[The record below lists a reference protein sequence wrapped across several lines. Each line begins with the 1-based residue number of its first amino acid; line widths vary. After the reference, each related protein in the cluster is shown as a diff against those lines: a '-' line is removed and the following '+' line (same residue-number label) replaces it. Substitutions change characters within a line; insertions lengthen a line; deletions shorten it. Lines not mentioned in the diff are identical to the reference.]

1 MLFTAMKKVELGK
14 TGIMVSRL
22 GIGTGTGLPS
32 GHCAQALMDTNEL
45 SRLLL
50 YSLDRGINH
59 WDTAFQYNT
68 YPHIKEAL
76 KQVKRTDVVLTTKFS
91 AAHEKEATRDFNT
104 TLKDLNVDYVDVCLL
119 HGVRTNTEL
128 QMRSG
133 ALKAMVKLKEE
144 GKVRAIGLS
153 SHGQSALK
161 SVLEMP
167 ELDLVWARINYAGLN
182 MDSECLGMYDQ
193 MASVYWLK
201 KCYKLLPERVKLLL
215 RPKASP
221 EPIAEDARNEVVA
234 TLQKIHSQAKGIVGM
249 KVLAEGMLREDA
261 EKAVKYVNSLHFVDS
276 FIIGMLNK
284 EEIDENCRIVNSES
298 DISDGVEK

>member
-1 MLFTAMKKVELGK
+1 MKRVELGK
-14 TGIMVSRL
+14 TGIEVSRL

-50 YSLDRGINH
+50 YSLDCGINH

-76 KQVKRTDVVLTTKFS
+76 KQVGRAEVVLTIKFS
-91 AAHEKEATRDFNT
+91 AAHEKEIIRDFNT

-133 ALKAMVKLKEE
+133 ALNAMVKLKKE

-153 SHGQSALK
+153 SHGLSVLK

-201 KCYKLLPERVKLLL
+201 KCYKLLPERVKLLI
-215 RPKASP
+215 RPKASH
-221 EPIAEDARNEVVA
+221 EPIPEDERNEVEE
-234 TLQKIHSQAKGIVGM
+234 TLKKIHSQSKGIVGM
-249 KVLAEGMLREDA
+249 KLLAEGMLRDDA
-261 EKAVKYVNSLHFVDS
+261 EKAVKYVNSLPFVDS

-284 EEIDENCRIVNSES
+284 EEINENCRIVNAENM
-298 DISDGVEK
+298 E

>member
-1 MLFTAMKKVELGK
+1 MKKVELGK
-14 TGIMVSRL
+14 TGIKVSRL
-22 GIGTGTGLPS
+22 GMGTGTGLPS
-32 GHCAQALMDTNEL
+32 GYCAQALMDTNEL
-45 SRLLL
+45 SRLLQ
-50 YSLDRGINH
+50 YSLDCGINH

-91 AAHEKEATRDFNT
+91 AAHEKETIRDFNT

-133 ALKAMVKLKEE
+133 ALNAMVKLKKE

-201 KCYKLLPERVKLLL
+201 KCYKLFPERVKSLI

-221 EPIAEDARNEVVA
+221 DPIADDERNEVEA
-234 TLQKIHSQAKGIVGM
+234 TMQKIHSQSKGIVGM
-249 KVLAEGMLREDA
+249 KVLAEGMLREDT
-261 EKAVKYVNSLHFVDS
+261 EKAVKYVNLLPFVDS

-298 DISDGVEK
+298 EIPDGVEK

>member
-1 MLFTAMKKVELGK
+1 MKKVELGK
-14 TGIMVSRL
+14 TGIEVSRL

-32 GHCAQALMDTNEL
+32 GYCVQALMDTNGL
-45 SRLLL
+45 ARLLL
-50 YSLDRGINH
+50 YSLDCGINH

-76 KQVKRTDVVLTTKFS
+76 KQVRRTDVVLTTKFS
-91 AAHEKEATRDFNT
+91 AAYEKDTIRDFNI
-104 TLKDLNVDYVDVCLL
+104 TLKDLNIDYVDVCLL
-119 HGVRTNTEL
+119 HGVRTNAEL

-133 ALKAMVKLKEE
+133 ALNAMVKLKKE

-153 SHGQSALK
+153 SHGLSALK
-161 SVLEMP
+161 SVLEIP

-201 KCYKLLPERVKLLL
+201 KCYKLLPERVKLLI
-215 RPKASP
+215 RPKAGLQ
-221 EPIAEDARNEVVA
+221 PIPEDARNEVEE
-234 TLQKIHSQAKGIVGM
+234 TLQKIHSQSKGIVGM
-249 KVLAEGMLREDA
+249 KVLAEGMLRDDA
-261 EKAVKYVNSLHFVDS
+261 EKAVKYVNSHPFVDS

-284 EEIDENCRIVNSES
+284 EEIDENCRIVNAES
-298 DISDGVEK
+298 REPECVKK

>member
-1 MLFTAMKKVELGK
+1 MKKVELGK
-14 TGIMVSRL
+14 TGIEVSRL

-32 GHCAQALMDTNEL
+32 GYCAQALMDTNEL

-50 YSLDRGINH
+50 YSLDCGINH

-68 YPHIKEAL
+68 YPHIKVAL
-76 KQVKRTDVVLTTKFS
+76 KQIRRTDVVLTTKFS
-91 AAHEKEATRDFNT
+91 AAHEKETIRDFNT

-133 ALKAMVKLKEE
+133 ALNAMVKLKKE

-153 SHGQSALK
+153 SHGLSVLK

-201 KCYKLLPERVKLLL
+201 KCYKLLPERVKLLI
-215 RPKASP
+215 RPKANH
-221 EPIAEDARNEVVA
+221 EPITEDERNEVEV
-234 TLQKIHSQAKGIVGM
+234 TIQRIHSQSKGIVGM

-261 EKAVKYVNSLHFVDS
+261 EKAVKYVNSLPFVDS

-298 DISDGVEK
+298 EVPDGVEK

>member
-1 MLFTAMKKVELGK
+1 MKKVELGK
-14 TGIMVSRL
+14 TGIEVSRL

-32 GHCAQALMDTNEL
+32 GHCAQALMNTNEL

-50 YSLDRGINH
+50 YSLDCGINH

-76 KQVKRTDVVLTTKFS
+76 KQVRRAEVVLTTKFS
-91 AAHEKEATRDFNT
+91 AAHEKELIRDFNT
-104 TLKDLNVDYVDVCLL
+104 TLKDLNVDYIDVCLL

-128 QMRSG
+128 QMRSDS
-133 ALKAMVKLKEE
+133 LNAMVKLKKE
-144 GKVRAIGLS
+144 GKIRAVGLS
-153 SHGQSALK
+153 SHGLGVLK
-161 SVLEMP
+161 SVLKMP
-167 ELDLVWARINYAGLN
+167 EMDLVWARINYAGLH
-182 MDSECLGMYDQ
+182 MDTECLGMYDQ

-201 KCYKLLPERVKLLL
+201 KCYKLIPQRVKSLIH
-215 RPKASP
+215 PKANP
-221 EPIAEDARNEVVA
+221 EPIAEDERSELEA
-234 TLQKIHSQAKGIVGM
+234 TIQKIHSQSKGIVGM

-298 DISDGVEK
+298 EEPNSVEK

>member
-1 MLFTAMKKVELGK
+1 
-14 TGIMVSRL
+14 
-22 GIGTGTGLPS
+22 
-32 GHCAQALMDTNEL
+32 MDTNEL
-45 SRLLL
+45 AGLLL

-68 YPHIKEAL
+68 YSHIKEAL
-76 KQVKRTDVVLTTKFS
+76 KQIRRTDVVLTTKFS
-91 AAHEKEATRDFNT
+91 AAHEKEIIRDFNT

-133 ALKAMVKLKEE
+133 ALNAMVKLKKE
-144 GKVRAIGLS
+144 GKIRAIGLS
-153 SHGQSALK
+153 SHGLSVLK

-201 KCYKLLPERVKLLL
+201 KCYKILPERVKLLI
-215 RPKASP
+215 RPKATH
-221 EPIAEDARNEVVA
+221 EPIAEDERNEVEA
-234 TLQKIHSQAKGIVGM
+234 TLQKIHSQSKGIVGM
-249 KVLAEGMLREDA
+249 KVLAEGMLRDDA
-261 EKAVKYVNSLHFVDS
+261 EKAVKYVNSLSFVDS

-284 EEIDENCRIVNSES
+284 EEIDENCRIVNAENTVSE
-298 DISDGVEK
+298 DVEK

>member
-1 MLFTAMKKVELGK
+1 MKKVEIGK
-14 TGIMVSRL
+14 TGIKVSRL

-32 GHCAQALMDTNEL
+32 GYCAQALMDTNEL
-45 SRLLL
+45 AGLLL

-59 WDTAFQYNT
+59 WDAAFQYNT
-68 YPHIKEAL
+68 YSHIKEAL
-76 KQVKRTDVVLTTKFS
+76 KQVRRTDVVLTTKFS
-91 AAHEKEATRDFNT
+91 AAHEKETIRDFNT

-133 ALKAMVKLKEE
+133 ALNAMVKLKQE

-153 SHGQSALK
+153 SHGLSVLK
-161 SVLEMP
+161 SVLKMP
-167 ELDLVWARINYAGLN
+167 ELDLVWGRINYAGLN

-201 KCYKLLPERVKLLL
+201 KCYKLLPERVKLLI
-215 RPKASP
+215 RPKANHK
-221 EPIAEDARNEVVA
+221 PIAEGERNEVEA
-234 TLQKIHSQAKGIVGM
+234 TLQKIHSQSKGIVGM
-249 KVLAEGMLREDA
+249 KVLAEGMLRDDA
-261 EKAVKYVNSLHFVDS
+261 EKAIKYVNSLSFVDS

-284 EEIDENCRIVNSES
+284 EEIDENCRIVNAENMISE
-298 DISDGVEK
+298 DVEE

>member
-1 MLFTAMKKVELGK
+1 MKKVELGK
-14 TGIMVSRL
+14 TGIEVSRL
-22 GIGTGTGLPS
+22 GIGTGTGLPF

-45 SRLLL
+45 ARLLL
-50 YSLDRGINH
+50 YSLDCGINH

-68 YPHIKEAL
+68 YPHIKKAL
-76 KQVKRTDVVLTTKFS
+76 QQIKRTDVVLTTKFS
-91 AAHEKEATRDFNT
+91 AAHENETIRDFNI
-104 TLKDLNVDYVDVCLL
+104 TLKDLNIDYVDVCLL

-133 ALKAMVKLKEE
+133 ALNAMVKLKKE

-153 SHGQSALK
+153 SHGLSALK

-201 KCYKLLPERVKLLL
+201 KCYKLLPERVKLLI
-215 RPKASP
+215 RPKASS
-221 EPIAEDARNEVVA
+221 EPIPEDARNEVEK
-234 TLQKIHSQAKGIVGM
+234 TLQKIHSQSKGIVGM
-249 KVLAEGMLREDA
+249 KVLAEGMLRDDA
-261 EKAVKYVNSLHFVDS
+261 EKAVKYVNSLPFVDS

-284 EEIDENCRIVNSES
+284 EEIDENCRIVNVEGRAPE
-298 DISDGVEK
+298 GVEK

>member
-1 MLFTAMKKVELGK
+1 MKRVELGK
-14 TGIMVSRL
+14 TGIKVSRL

-45 SRLLL
+45 AGLLL

-68 YPHIKEAL
+68 YSHIKEAL
-76 KQVKRTDVVLTTKFS
+76 KQVRRSDVVLTTKFS
-91 AAHEKEATRDFNT
+91 AAHEKETIRDFNT
-104 TLKDLNVDYVDVCLL
+104 TLNDLNVDYVDVCLL

-133 ALKAMVKLKEE
+133 ALNAMVKLKKE
-144 GKVRAIGLS
+144 GKVRAVGLS
-153 SHGQSALK
+153 SHGLGVLK

-167 ELDLVWARINYAGLN
+167 ELDLVWGRINYAGLH
-182 MDSECLGMYDQ
+182 MDTECLGMYDQ

-201 KCYKLLPERVKLLL
+201 KCYKLLPERVKLLI
-215 RPKASP
+215 RPKACP
-221 EPIAEDARNEVVA
+221 EPIAEDERNEVEA
-234 TLQKIHSQAKGIVGM
+234 TLKKIHSQSKGIVGM
-249 KVLAEGMLREDA
+249 KVLAEGMLRDDA
-261 EKAVKYVNSLHFVDS
+261 EKAIKYVNSLSFVDS

-284 EEIDENCRIVNSES
+284 EEIDENCRIVNGEN
-298 DISDGVEK
+298 IE

>member
-1 MLFTAMKKVELGK
+1 MKKVELGK
-14 TGIMVSRL
+14 TGIKVSRL

-32 GHCAQALMDTNEL
+32 GYCAQALMETKEL

-50 YSLDRGINH
+50 YSLDCGINH

-68 YPHIKEAL
+68 YPHIKKAL
-76 KQVKRTDVVLTTKFS
+76 QQIRRSDVVLTTKFS
-91 AAHEKEATRDFNT
+91 AAYEKETIRDFNI
-104 TLKDLNVDYVDVCLL
+104 TLKDLNVEYVDVCLL

-128 QMRSG
+128 KMRSG
-133 ALKAMVKLKEE
+133 ALDAMVKLKKE

-153 SHGQSALK
+153 SHGLSVLK
-161 SVLEMP
+161 SVLEMS

-201 KCYKLLPERVKLLL
+201 KCYKLLPERVKLLIL
-215 RPKASP
+215 PKASH
-221 EPIAEDARNEVVA
+221 EPIAEDERKEVEA
-234 TLQKIHSQAKGIVGM
+234 TLQKIHSQSKGIVGM
-249 KVLAEGMLREDA
+249 KVLAEGMLRDDA
-261 EKAVKYVNSLHFVDS
+261 EKAIKYVNSLSFVDS

-284 EEIDENCRIVNSES
+284 EEIDENCRIVNAENMVSE
-298 DISDGVEK
+298 DVEK

>member
-1 MLFTAMKKVELGK
+1 MKKVELGK
-14 TGIMVSRL
+14 TGIKVSRL

-32 GHCAQALMDTNEL
+32 GYCAQALMDTNEL
-45 SRLLL
+45 AGLLL

-68 YPHIKEAL
+68 YSHIKEAL
-76 KQVKRTDVVLTTKFS
+76 KQIRRTDVVLTTKFS
-91 AAHEKEATRDFNT
+91 AAHEKETIRDFNT

-133 ALKAMVKLKEE
+133 ALNAMVKLKKE

-153 SHGQSALK
+153 SHGLSVLK
-161 SVLEMP
+161 SVLEIP

-182 MDSECLGMYDQ
+182 MDSECHGMYDQ

-201 KCYKLLPERVKLLL
+201 KCYKLLPERVKLLI
-215 RPKASP
+215 RPKASH
-221 EPIAEDARNEVVA
+221 EPIAEDERNEVEA
-234 TLQKIHSQAKGIVGM
+234 TLQKIHSQSKGIVGM
-249 KVLAEGMLREDA
+249 KVLAEGMLRGDA
-261 EKAVKYVNSLHFVDS
+261 EKAVKYVNSLSFIDS

-284 EEIDENCRIVNSES
+284 EEIDENCRIVNGENQALE
-298 DISDGVEK
+298 GV